1 MKYMGNFFS
10 LPNEIFLLGLSP
22 GELAVYC
29 YLRRCEN
36 QKTHQCWPSYKTI
49 GEAVGMCANTVSRHV
64 KKLEERGLIAVE
76 PTKVTT
82 KAGVTRNGTLQFTLL
97 PPQNVIARHYEEKL
111 AELEL
116 TVERQRVQE
125 LLEQQT
131 KNTPCSPA
139 VRGCVPSFGAGQRPC
154 PTGAFRADL
163 ARFRARLGARGRG
176 GTKSRINAGVVRAAS
191 AGHNCPQCGQLRGFW
206 VYQKWGQ
213 KQAAGITFVV
223 TIPELLLP

>member
-49 GEAVGMCANTVSRHV
+49 GEAVGMCENTVSRYV
-64 KKLEERGLIAVE
+64 KKLEERGLIAAE

-82 KAGVTRNGTLQFTLL
+82 KAGVTRNGTLQFTVML
-97 PPQNVIARHYEEKL
+97 PQKVIARHYAEKL

-116 TVERQRVQE
+116 ETERQRVQE
-125 LLEQQT
+125 LLEQQA
-131 KNTPCSPA
+131 KNGPCAP
-139 VRGCVPSFGAGQRPC
+139 
-154 PTGAFRADL
+154 L
-163 ARFRARLGARGRG
+163 
-176 GTKSRINAGVVRAAS
+176 
-191 AGHNCPQCGQLRGFW
+191 
-206 VYQKWGQ
+206 
-213 KQAAGITFVV
+213 
-223 TIPELLLP
+223 

>member
-1 MKYMGNFFS
+1 MKYIGNFFS

-49 GEAVGMCANTVSRHV
+49 GEAVGMCENTVSRYV
-64 KKLEERGLIAVE
+64 KKLEERRLIAVE

-116 TVERQRVQE
+116 TTERQRVQE
-125 LLEQQT
+125 LLKQQT
-131 KNTPCSPA
+131 PLCA
-139 VRGCVPSFGAGQRPC
+139 LLRGRASPC
-154 PTGAFRADL
+154 PTCGFQCG
-163 ARFRARLGARGRG
+163 FGPILGKASGRG
-176 GTKSRINAGVVRAAS
+176 PRGTRSRRNCRGHMPLGRATTARS
-191 AGHNCPQCGQLRGFW
+191 AGSFGG
-206 VYQKWGQ
+206 
-213 KQAAGITFVV
+213 
-223 TIPELLLP
+223 

>member
-1 MKYMGNFFS
+1 MKYKGNFFS

-36 QKTHQCWPSYKTI
+36 QKTHQCWPSYRTI

-64 KKLEERGLIAVE
+64 KKLEERGLISVE

-97 PPQNVIARHYEEKL
+97 PPQNVITRYYEEKL
-111 AELEL
+111 AGLEL
-116 TVERQRVQE
+116 TVEHQRVQQ

-131 KNTPCSPA
+131 KNTPCSP
-139 VRGCVPSFGAGQRPC
+139 V
-154 PTGAFRADL
+154 
-163 ARFRARLGARGRG
+163 
-176 GTKSRINAGVVRAAS
+176 
-191 AGHNCPQCGQLRGFW
+191 
-206 VYQKWGQ
+206 
-213 KQAAGITFVV
+213 
-223 TIPELLLP
+223 

>member
-1 MKYMGNFFS
+1 MKYRGNFFA

-49 GEAVGMCANTVSRHV
+49 GEAVGMCENTVSRYV
-64 KKLEERGLIAVE
+64 KKLEERGLIAAE

-97 PPQNVIARHYEEKL
+97 PPQHVIAQHYAEKL

-116 TVERQRVQE
+116 ATERQRVQE
-125 LLEQQT
+125 LLEQQA
-131 KNTPCSPA
+131 KNGPYAP
-139 VRGCVPSFGAGQRPC
+139 
-154 PTGAFRADL
+154 L
-163 ARFRARLGARGRG
+163 
-176 GTKSRINAGVVRAAS
+176 
-191 AGHNCPQCGQLRGFW
+191 
-206 VYQKWGQ
+206 
-213 KQAAGITFVV
+213 
-223 TIPELLLP
+223 

>member
-49 GEAVGMCANTVSRHV
+49 GDAVGMCENTVS
-64 KKLEERGLIAVE
+64 KYIQKLSERGLIAVE

-82 KAGVTRNGTLQFTLL
+82 KTGVTRNGTLRFTLL
-97 PPQNVIARHYEEKL
+97 PTQNVIAQHYEEKL
-111 AELEL
+111 QELEQAM
-116 TVERQRVQE
+116 EQQRVQE

-131 KNTPCSPA
+131 KRNPM
-139 VRGCVPSFGAGQRPC
+139 
-154 PTGAFRADL
+154 
-163 ARFRARLGARGRG
+163 
-176 GTKSRINAGVVRAAS
+176 
-191 AGHNCPQCGQLRGFW
+191 
-206 VYQKWGQ
+206 
-213 KQAAGITFVV
+213 
-223 TIPELLLP
+223 

>member
-36 QKTHQCWPSYKTI
+36 QETHQCWPSYKTI

-82 KAGVTRNGTLQFTLL
+82 N
-97 PPQNVIARHYEEKL
+97 
-111 AELEL
+111 
-116 TVERQRVQE
+116 
-125 LLEQQT
+125 
-131 KNTPCSPA
+131 
-139 VRGCVPSFGAGQRPC
+139 
-154 PTGAFRADL
+154 RA
-163 ARFRARLGARGRG
+163 
-176 GTKSRINAGVVRAAS
+176 
-191 AGHNCPQCGQLRGFW
+191 
-206 VYQKWGQ
+206 
-213 KQAAGITFVV
+213 
-223 TIPELLLP
+223 

>member
-36 QKTHQCWPSYKTI
+36 QETHQCWPSYKTI
-49 GEAVGMCANTVSRHV
+49 GEAVGMCADTVSRHV

-82 KAGVTRNGTLQFTLL
+82 KSGITRNGTLQFTLL
-97 PPQNVIARHYEEKL
+97 PPQNVIARYYEEKL

-116 TVERQRVQE
+116 TTKRQRVQE
-125 LLEQQT
+125 LLKQQT
-131 KNTPCSPA
+131 KNTPCAP
-139 VRGCVPSFGAGQRPC
+139 V
-154 PTGAFRADL
+154 
-163 ARFRARLGARGRG
+163 
-176 GTKSRINAGVVRAAS
+176 
-191 AGHNCPQCGQLRGFW
+191 
-206 VYQKWGQ
+206 
-213 KQAAGITFVV
+213 
-223 TIPELLLP
+223 

>member
-49 GEAVGMCANTVSRHV
+49 GEAVGMCSNTVSRHV

-116 TVERQRVQE
+116 TTEQKRVQKC
-125 LLEQQT
+125 LEQQA
-131 KNTPCSPA
+131 KNSPYSPA
-139 VRGCVPSFGAGQRPC
+139 
-154 PTGAFRADL
+154 
-163 ARFRARLGARGRG
+163 
-176 GTKSRINAGVVRAAS
+176 
-191 AGHNCPQCGQLRGFW
+191 
-206 VYQKWGQ
+206 
-213 KQAAGITFVV
+213 
-223 TIPELLLP
+223 